1 MTLSHCNQPL
11 KLIDKDKGEHLCEK
25 CGTTF
30 HIRETAPEKKPNV
43 DIQELAGRVGCFIGI
58 ILWLASCNWFL
69 SILENIKW

>member
-11 KLIDKDKGEHLCEK
+11 KVIDKDKGEYLCEV
-25 CGTTF
+25 CMTTF

-58 ILWLASCNWFL
+58 LGTVALCNFIGSL
-69 SILENIKW
+69 F